1 MFEMAKDW
9 VKRNTNYCVIGGC
22 KNPTSSLCRLV
33 LLVLLATTGAEL
45 TCWKDLSPVG
55 DAYKKKGL
63 APASDRVTMCQLAVD
78 SVDSASQNFVMVDP
92 WEALQVGLVL
102 GERSAAV
109 ERDAC

>member
-1 MFEMAKDW
+1 M
-9 VKRNTNYCVIGGC
+9 
-22 KNPTSSLCRLV
+22 
-33 LLVLLATTGAEL
+33 LLATTGAEL

-92 WEALQVGLVL
+92 WEALQVGLVVRKDPRLWNGMHADL
-102 GERSAAV
+102 G
-109 ERDAC
+109 ACCLTEPISTHGKGEKAP